1 LTASEKY
8 FSPNNDGKKDSI
20 SFLPVVGQLSDV
32 VSWSIDVVSTEL
44 SSDTQVAN
52 GKGAPSKSINFD
64 GFSPDKNILS
74 DGNYKAVLSVLF
86 KNGNISEAEIVTFI
100 IDTKTPLINSLSADF
115 LLFSPDGDGNKDNI
129 NIQQETML

>member
-74 DGNYKAVLSVLF
+74 VLF